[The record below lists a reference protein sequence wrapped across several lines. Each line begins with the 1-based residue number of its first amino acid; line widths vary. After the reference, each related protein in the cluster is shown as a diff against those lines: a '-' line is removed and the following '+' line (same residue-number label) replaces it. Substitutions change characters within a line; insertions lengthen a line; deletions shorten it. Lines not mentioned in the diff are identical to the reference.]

1 MKSQNRTIEH
11 QYETALTWTGNEGT
25 GTSDYRS
32 YGRSYTVSISGKP
45 VLRGSADPTFRGDA
59 ALHNPEDLFLAA
71 ISGCHMLSYLALC
84 ARRGVRVIAYEDRAT
99 GVLTLE
105 GGGGRF
111 TGVAL
116 HPIVTVAGG
125 DGGADLELAEQ
136 LHETAHE
143 QCFIASSVRVPIR
156 CQPTIR
162 TAGPQDGT
170 PTTMISDAS

>member
-1 MKSQNRTIEH
+1 MNSQSRTIEH
-11 QYETALTWTGNEGT
+11 RYEAALTWTGNEGT

-32 YGRSYTVSISGKP
+32 YGRSYTVSIAGKP

-59 ALHNPEDLFLAA
+59 ALHNPEDLFVAA
-71 ISGCHMLSYLALC
+71 IAGCHMLSYLSLC

-99 GVLTLE
+99 GVLSLE

-111 TGVAL
+111 TDVEL
-116 HPIVTVAGG
+116 NPIVTVAGG
-125 DGGADLELAEQ
+125 ADHELAEA
-136 LHETAHE
+136 LHEPAHE
-143 QCFIASSVRVPIR
+143 QCFIAASVSVPIR